1 MNDVEP
7 MEFRSKIIGW
17 LVGVSGLGFLC
28 YLLAPV
34 LTPFL
39 IAALLAYLA
48 NPAVLR
54 LSQLKISRLPAVL
67 LVFISMCVLAIALF
81 LFFIPMVERQLS
93 LLIMRLP
100 ELIDSLQL
108 RVLPW
113 LQQQFGVSA
122 ALDFEQLRQVL
133 EDNWRQLGGTAA
145 TLVGSISRSGLALLA
160 LLANLVLI
168 PVVTFYL
175 MRDWD
180 RLTESLRGLIPR
192 DLAPQLLRIVDDCDA
207 VLATFMRGQLLVM
220 LSLGVI
226 YSFGLW
232 LVGIEL
238 ALLIGMIAGVVSFVP
253 YLGLII
259 GALVA
264 GVASYIQFHDLTY
277 ILPIIL
283 VFGVG
288 QLLEG
293 FLLTPLLV
301 GDRIGLHP
309 VAVIFAVMAG
319 GQLFGFFGILLALPV
334 AAIIAVLLRFA
345 HARYLDSPLYVSS
358 DDAD

>member
-1 MNDVEP
+1 MKDVEP
-7 MEFRSKIIGW
+7 MNFRSKIIGW
-17 LVGVSGLGFLC
+17 LIGVSGLGVLS

-48 NPAVLR
+48 NPVVLR
-54 LSQLKISRLPAVL
+54 LSRLKMSRLPAVL
-67 LVFISMCVLAIALF
+67 LVFSSMCVLAIVLF
-81 LFFIPMVERQLS
+81 VFFIPMIERQIS
-93 LLIMRLP
+93 LLIMRFP
-100 ELIDSLQL
+100 DLIDSLQL

-113 LQQQFGVSA
+113 LQQQFGISA
-122 ALDFEQLRQVL
+122 VLDFDQIRQVV

-145 TLVGSISRSGLALLA
+145 TLLGSVSRSGLALLG
-160 LLANLVLI
+160 LLANLVLV

-175 MRDWD
+175 MRDWP
-180 RLTESLRGLIPR
+180 RLIELLRGLVPR
-192 DLAPQLLRIVDDCDA
+192 DLAPQLMRIVDDCDSM
-207 VLATFMRGQLLVM
+207 LATFMRGQLLVM

-226 YSFGLW
+226 YSLGLW

-264 GVASYIQFHDLTY
+264 GIASYIQFHDLTHL
-277 ILPIIL
+277 LPIIL

-319 GQLFGFFGILLALPV
+319 GQLFGFFGILLALPI
-334 AAIIAVLLRFA
+334 AAIVAVLLRVA
-345 HARYLDSPLYVSS
+345 HGHYLDSPLYVSS
-358 DDAD
+358 DKAD